1 MCARARRPRRRS
13 MCGSRRPRFATSPSW
28 GVWWKHL
35 RLREARRWSCC
46 QVRVSCPVV
55 SISPICTGARPATF
69 DRILKGEKPADLPV
83 QTPTKY
89 ELMINLQTAKALGV
103 AVPPSLLDRARQG
116 DRIIAPYL
124 FAQSGHDVMHCKC
137 LLLGVKRASH
147 GGPPLVATKSEIL

>member
-1 MCARARRPRRRS
+1 MCAREAAAPALNVRLTPAGFRNVTELGRVVET
-13 MCGSRRPRFATSPSW
+13 FATEGGSALVVLPSAGLLSC
-28 GVWWKHL
+28 GVDIADLH
-35 RLREARRWSCC
+35 RRAAGY
-46 QVRVSCPVV
+46 V
-55 SISPICTGARPATF
+55 

-103 AVPPSLLDRARQG
+103 AVPPSLLDSARQG

-137 LLLGVKRASH
+137 LLLGGKAGIARW
-147 GGPPLVATKSEIL
+147 ATIGRYQK

>member
-1 MCARARRPRRRS
+1 VCAREAAAPALNVRLTPAGFCSVTELGRVVET
-13 MCGSRRPRFATSPSW
+13 FATEGGSALVVLPSAGLLSC
-28 GVWWKHL
+28 GVDIADLH
-35 RLREARRWSCC
+35 RRAAGY
-46 QVRVSCPVV
+46 V
-55 SISPICTGARPATF
+55 

-103 AVPPSLLDRARQG
+103 AVPPSLLDSARQG

>member
-1 MCARARRPRRRS
+1 VHGRPGRRGTATQRDMKPRRQYRIF
-13 MCGSRRPRFATSPSW
+13 GWLDGTKPEPRCILTS
-28 GVWWKHL
+28 
-35 RLREARRWSCC
+35 C
-46 QVRVSCPVV
+46 
-55 SISPICTGARPATF
+55 
-69 DRILKGEKPADLPV
+69 
-83 QTPTKY
+83 